1 MWNGT
6 KVKPVGMCA
15 LPIVNPRNKTKYKV
29 SFLVVKEILT
39 LLLGLNATE
48 KMGLLTVREENFVS
62 VVENLEN
69 DLVIKY
75 ADVLMSALASCLERF
90 IYRSIQPLNQ

>member
-6 KVKPVGMCA
+6 EVKHVGTCA
-15 LPIVNPRNKTKYKV
+15 QSTKR
-29 SFLVVKEILT
+29 FLVVKESLT

-48 KMGLLTVREENFVS
+48 KIGLLTVHKENFVS

-69 DLVIKY
+69 DLLTNTEMYLIV
-75 ADVLMSALASCLERF
+75 ALAS
-90 IYRSIQPLNQ
+90 YTWKGSSASRSGLSTSDSPS